1 VNILQHQIFLPV
13 EVKKKTEVSVTATI
27 ENELDDKQMYSYV
40 YNIAVEILERRLFD
54 PMIIQNY

>member
-13 EVKKKTEVSVTATI
+13 EVKKTEVSVTATI

-40 YNIAVEILERRLFD
+40 YNIAVEIL
-54 PMIIQNY
+54 

>member
-40 YNIAVEILERRLFD
+40 YNIAVEIL
-54 PMIIQNY
+54 